1 MPALTT
7 GPVERKT
14 RGRPRDD
21 RLNAVIVEA
30 TVAEV
35 GAKGWGGATIEGIAA
50 RAGVGRASIYRRWGS
65 KYELFQY
72 AAVTITRPPDG
83 VDTGSFIDD
92 LFAALLPIA
101 EMLTQPELAAL
112 LPSLLAEATND
123 ESIRSTVRTFAGRCR
138 QQAIDAVERAR
149 DRGDVPTSTDAD
161 ALVDMLTGG
170 LVYRRL
176 LLGEDVDAA
185 AVRALIRQA
194 IGERT

>member
-1 MPALTT
+1 MTT
-7 GPVERKT
+7 STTTTAPR

-21 RLNAVIVEA
+21 RLDAAIVA
-30 TVAEV
+30 AAVAEV

-72 AAVTITRPPDG
+72 AAVSITQPSDG
-83 VDTGSFIDD
+83 VDTGSFVDD

-101 EMLTQPELAAL
+101 DMLTQPELAAL

-123 ESIRSTVRTFAGRCR
+123 EAVRSTVRTFAGRCR

-161 ALVDMLTGG
+161 ALVDMLAGG

-176 LLGEDVDAA
+176 LLGEAADAA

-194 IGERT
+194 LGEQT